1 MSFFRKIPLPLLLL
15 SPTLVFLTL
24 FFLVPL
30 VQVSGLAFQ
39 TPEAVFTL
47 SNFDRMV
54 RDIYFD
60 SALRNTIILLIIIIP
75 VQLVLAFTA
84 ALIVNQR
91 FKGSTFL
98 LYIYAIPLGISDL
111 AAGLIWLSIFTERGY
126 LNSILHNFGIL
137 ERPLIFLSNMTP
149 QWMLTAIVLT
159 EVWRATPLVMV
170 ILLSGLQMVAKD
182 YTEAADTF
190 GCTWWQKVRY
200 VILPLLKPSIQSA
213 LIMRTMLAFQMFG
226 PILVLAGRQL
236 PVFAS
241 ESYYWYTTVRNP
253 RVAASYALM
262 LMALSLVATWTYLL
276 ILRTKE
282 EQAGVM

>member
-1 MSFFRKIPLPLLLL
+1 MSLLRRIPLPILLL
-15 SPTLVFLTL
+15 SPTLIFLTL
-24 FFLVPL
+24 FFVIPL

-39 TPEAVFTL
+39 SPDSVFTL

-54 RDIYFD
+54 SDIYFD
-60 SALRNTIILLIIIIP
+60 GALRNTIILLILIIP
-75 VQLVLAFTA
+75 VQLVLAFAA

-91 FKGSTFL
+91 RRGSTFF

-126 LNSILHNFGIL
+126 LNSILHNLGIL
-137 ERPLIFLSNMTP
+137 ERPLIFLSSMTP
-149 QWMLTAIVLT
+149 KWMVAAIVLT

-170 ILLSGLQMVAKD
+170 ILLSGLQMIAKD
-182 YTEAADTF
+182 YTEAAETF

-241 ESYYWYTTVRNP
+241 ESYYWYTTVMNP
-253 RVAASYALM
+253 RVAAAYALM
-262 LMALSLVATWTYLL
+262 LMALSVVATFLYLL
-276 ILRTKE
+276 LLRTKD
-282 EQAGVM
+282 EQVGVM

>member
-1 MSFFRKIPLPLLLL
+1 MSLLRKIQLPVLLL
-15 SPTLVFLTL
+15 SPTLIFLTL
-24 FFLVPL
+24 FFLIPL

-39 TPEAVFTL
+39 SPQAVFTL
-47 SNFDRMV
+47 SNFDRMIK
-54 RDIYFD
+54 DIYFEN
-60 SALRNTIILLIIIIP
+60 ALRNTIVLLLLIIP
-75 VQLVLAFTA
+75 AQLVLAFAA

-91 FKGSTFL
+91 FRGSTMF

-137 ERPLIFLSNMTP
+137 ERPLIYLSSMTP
-149 QWMLTAIVLT
+149 KWMMTAIVLT
-159 EVWRATPLVMV
+159 EIWRATPLVMV
-170 ILLSGLQMVAKD
+170 ILLSGLQMIAKD
-182 YTEAADTF
+182 YSEAADVF

-213 LIMRTMLAFQMFG
+213 LIMRTMLAFQLFG

-253 RVAASYALM
+253 RVAAAYALL
-262 LMALSLVATWTYLL
+262 LMGLSLIATWLYLVF
-276 ILRTKE
+276 LRTKE
-282 EQAGVM
+282 EQVGVM

>member
-1 MSFFRKIPLPLLLL
+1 MRKIPLPVLLL

-24 FFLVPL
+24 FFLIPL
-30 VQVSGLAFQ
+30 IQVSGLAFQ
-39 TPEAVFTL
+39 SQDSVFTL
-47 SNFDRMV
+47 ANFERMV

-60 SALRNTIILLIIIIP
+60 SALRNTVVLLILIIP
-75 VQLVLAFTA
+75 VQLVLAFGA

-91 FKGSTFL
+91 FRGSTFF

-126 LNSILHNFGIL
+126 LNSLMHNLGVL
-137 ERPLIFLSNMTP
+137 ERPLIFLSSLTP
-149 QWMLTAIVLT
+149 KWMIAAIVLT

-170 ILLSGLQMVAKD
+170 ILLSGLQMIAKD
-182 YTEAADTF
+182 YIEAADTF
-190 GCTWWQKVRY
+190 GCSWWQKVRY

-253 RVAASYALM
+253 RVAAAYALM
-262 LMALSLVATWTYLL
+262 LMALSLVATWIYLVV
-276 ILRTKE
+276 LRTRE
-282 EQAGVM
+282 EQVGVM

>member
-1 MSFFRKIPLPLLLL
+1 MPLLRKIPLPVLLL

-24 FFLVPL
+24 FFLIPL
-30 VQVSGLAFQ
+30 IQVSGLAFQ
-39 TPEAVFTL
+39 SQDSVFTL
-47 SNFDRMV
+47 ANFERMV

-60 SALRNTIILLIIIIP
+60 SALRNTVVLLILIIP
-75 VQLVLAFTA
+75 VQLVLAFGA

-91 FKGSTFL
+91 FRGSTFF

-126 LNSILHNFGIL
+126 LNSLMHNLGVL
-137 ERPLIFLSNMTP
+137 ERPLIFLSSLTP
-149 QWMLTAIVLT
+149 KWMIAAIVLT

-170 ILLSGLQMVAKD
+170 ILLSGLQMIAKD
-182 YTEAADTF
+182 YIEAADTF
-190 GCTWWQKVRY
+190 GCSWWQKVRY

-253 RVAASYALM
+253 RVAAAYALM
-262 LMALSLVATWTYLL
+262 LMALSLVATWIYLVV
-276 ILRTKE
+276 LRTRE
-282 EQAGVM
+282 EQVGVM

>member
-1 MSFFRKIPLPLLLL
+1 
-15 SPTLVFLTL
+15 LVFLTL
-24 FFLVPL
+24 FFLIPL
-30 VQVSGLAFQ
+30 IQVSGLAFQ
-39 TPEAVFTL
+39 SQDSVFTL
-47 SNFDRMV
+47 ANFERMV

-60 SALRNTIILLIIIIP
+60 SALRNTVVLLILIIP
-75 VQLVLAFTA
+75 VQLVLAFGA

-91 FKGSTFL
+91 FRGSTFF

-126 LNSILHNFGIL
+126 LNSLMHNLGVL
-137 ERPLIFLSNMTP
+137 ERPLIFLSSLTP
-149 QWMLTAIVLT
+149 KWMIAAIVLT

-170 ILLSGLQMVAKD
+170 ILLSGLQMIAKD
-182 YTEAADTF
+182 YIEAADTF
-190 GCTWWQKVRY
+190 GCSWWQKVRY

-253 RVAASYALM
+253 RVAAAYALM
-262 LMALSLVATWTYLL
+262 LMALSLVATWIYLVV
-276 ILRTKE
+276 LRTRE
-282 EQAGVM
+282 EQVGVM